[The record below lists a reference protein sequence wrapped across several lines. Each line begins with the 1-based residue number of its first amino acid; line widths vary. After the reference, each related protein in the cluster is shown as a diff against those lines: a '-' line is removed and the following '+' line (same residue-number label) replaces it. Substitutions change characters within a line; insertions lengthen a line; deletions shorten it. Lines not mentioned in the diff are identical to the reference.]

1 MPCLPSLGS
10 KAPDF
15 KANTTF
21 GPIQLSDYTG
31 KWVVLFSHPG
41 DFTPVCTTE
50 FLCFTKYYPEFQKR
64 NTDLIGLSIDSNSS
78 HLAWVYN
85 IFTLTGVEIPFPIIE
100 DRDMKISNLYGMISE
115 PMSNTSTIRSVFIID
130 DKQILRAILYY
141 PLTTGR
147 NIPEILRII
156 EALQT
161 TDKDN
166 VVTPANWFPGMPVIL
181 PYPTTYKELKKRIK
195 SCDKNCTCMDW
206 YLCFVP
212 DKNVEL
218 PDSNFDNY
226 IPCLPKKTKT
236 TKKSSRPQIT
246 DLKNQPID
254 VTYCPDVTPIVMEY
268 VLGNPKNVDAN
279 LLDAVIYAFVEINPD
294 GTLLVPT
301 PKYLNQL
308 VNLRKE
314 NPDLQVIAAIGGW
327 GADGFSDAALTPASR
342 YNFARQV
349 NKLINQYKLDG
360 VDIDWE
366 YPGNKAAG
374 IKARPEDKENFTL
387 LLTAIRDV
395 IGDNKWLSV
404 ASVGD
409 NAILSRGIEVDKIA
423 PLINYFNLMSY
434 DFTAGETGEMGQ
446 RHQSNLYDSELSLPG
461 YSVDKWIKNLENAGM
476 PKSKILLGLPFYGR
490 LGAKITRSFDDL
502 RENYINKNGF
512 IYKFDNQAQVPYL
525 TKDGLFAMA
534 YDNEL
539 SIYLKGQYVLKNCL
553 GGLFA
558 WTSTYDQANILAR
571 AMYNSINNPVLFKE
585 ELEKMF
591 GPF

>member
-15 KANTTF
+15 KANTTM
-21 GPIQLSDYTG
+21 GPIKLSDYTG

-50 FLCFTKYYPEFQKR
+50 FLCFAKYYPEFQKR
-64 NTDLIGLSIDSNSS
+64 STELIGLSIDSNSS
-78 HLAWVYN
+78 HLAWIYN
-85 IFTLTGVEIPFPIIE
+85 IFSFTGVEIPFPIIE
-100 DRDMKISNLYGMISE
+100 DRDMKVANLYGMISE

-130 DKQILRAILYY
+130 DKQILRTILYY

-161 TDKDN
+161 SDNDN

-181 PYPTTYKELKKRIK
+181 PYPKTYKELKNRVKN
-195 SCDKNCTCMDW
+195 CDKSCTCMDW

-212 DKNVEL
+212 DKNTTISDVNL
-218 PDSNFDNY
+218 PNY
-226 IPCLPKKTKT
+226 IPAPCKKTKSS
-236 TKKSSRPQIT
+236 KKECRPEI
-246 DLKNQPID
+246 DNPKNQPVDIS
-254 VTYCPDVTPIVMEY
+254 YCPDVSPIVMEY

-294 GTLLVPT
+294 GTLFVPT

-308 VNLRKE
+308 VKLRKE

-327 GADGFSDAALTPASR
+327 GADGFSDASLTPSSR

-360 VDIDWE
+360 IDIDWE
-366 YPGNKAAG
+366 YPGNKGAG

-395 IGDNKWLSV
+395 IGDDKWLSV
-404 ASVGD
+404 ASSGD
-409 NAILSRGIEVDKIA
+409 KSILDKGIEVSKIA
-423 PLINYFNLMSY
+423 PIINYFNIMSY
-434 DFTAGETGEMGQ
+434 DFTAGETGELGQ
-446 RHQSNLYDSELSLPG
+446 RHQANLYESDLALPG
-461 YSVDKWIKNLENAGM
+461 YSVDIWIKNLEDRGM
-476 PKSKILLGLPFYGR
+476 PKSKTLLGVPFYGR
-490 LGAKITRSFDDL
+490 LGAKITKSYDEL
-502 RENYINKNGF
+502 RANYINKNG
-512 IYKFDNQAQVPYL
+512 YEYQFDDKAKVPYL
-525 TKDGLFAMA
+525 IKDGEFAMS
-534 YDNEL
+534 YDDPL

-553 GGLFA
+553 GGIFC
-558 WTSTYDQANILAR
+558 WTSTYDQGNILAS
-571 AMYNSINNPVLFKE
+571 AMYNSINNPVLFKD
-585 ELEKMF
+585 ELEDAY